1 VQARR
6 SETDGGPRT
15 LGLRPGAPVRGRFR
29 PPGSKSLA
37 QRAIVIAALAEG
49 STRILGLSQAEDVD
63 AALALAAACGPRVE
77 RPAPGEARIEGLPPA
92 RGGWVARGTLQLG
105 ESGTLA
111 RLATAV
117 LGLCGSPGSRARL
130 DPAGSLARRES
141 APLFRALVG
150 AGVGLEHL
158 GTAGGWPAVLTAAFP
173 REELLLVSPVS
184 SQEVSA
190 LLIALSAHGGR
201 TELEVRSRIPSRP
214 YADMTVRLLGRFGVR
229 VDSCAW
235 VRGGQDEED
244 FALYGPCRAPAS
256 PVEIEPDAS
265 AAAVALCAACLSGGE
280 LRVEGLGPGSLQG
293 DVRIAEH
300 LRAFGCDAALD
311 AGGLRAGGR
320 PSHGARVDLSG
331 EPDLAPPLAAV
342 AAAAAQTKD
351 GAEGESVLSGLGTL
365 YGKESPRLEV
375 LARGLREVGFE
386 ARASGDSLHVG
397 RALTRAPEGLRLDP
411 AGDHRM
417 AFAFALL
424 GLLRPGVDV
433 LDPGCVS
440 KSWPSF
446 WGDLERLGARVVR
459 S

>member
-1 VQARR
+1 M
-6 SETDGGPRT
+6 
-15 LGLRPGAPVRGRFR
+15 GLRPGAAVRGSFR

-49 STRILGLSQAEDVD
+49 STRIAALSEADDVA
-63 AALALAAACGPRVE
+63 AALALVAACGPRVE

-92 RGGWVARGTLQLG
+92 LGGWVAREPLRLG

-117 LGLCGSPGSRARL
+117 LGLCGSPASRARL
-130 DPAGSLARRES
+130 DPAGSLARRGS

-150 AGVGLEHL
+150 AGVGLEQL

-173 REELLLVSPVS
+173 REELLLVGPVS

-190 LLIALSAHGGR
+190 LLIALSAHAGR
-201 TELEVRSRIPSRP
+201 TELEVRGRIPSRP

-229 VDSCAW
+229 VDSCSW
-235 VRGGQDEED
+235 SRGGEDEED
-244 FALYGPCRAPAS
+244 FALQGPCRAPPS
-256 PVEIEPDAS
+256 PIEIEPDAS

-280 LRVEGLGPGSLQG
+280 LRVEALGPGSIQG

-311 AGGLRAGGR
+311 AGGLRAGGSPR
-320 PSHGARVDLSG
+320 HGARLDLSG

-342 AAAAAQTKD
+342 AAAAAQS
-351 GAEGESVLSGLGTL
+351 GGPAAGESVLSGLGTL
-365 YGKESPRLEV
+365 KGKESPRLEV
-375 LARGLREVGFE
+375 LARGLRDAGFA
-386 ARASGDSLHVG
+386 ARASADSLHVG
-397 RALTRAPEGLRLDP
+397 SAVARTPGDLRLDP

-440 KSWPSF
+440 KSWPGF
-446 WGDLERLGARVVR
+446 WEDLERLGARVAR